1 MQKRRTACQKTGERK
16 KNIVKILRMI
26 RLPMQKLNRRSMRD
40 I

>member
-1 MQKRRTACQKTGERK
+1 MQKRRTACQKTGEK
-16 KNIVKILRMI
+16 KNIAKILRMI